1 MPKYRL
7 RGDQLEKVAA
17 AKGDT
22 SGYAIAKR
30 SGLAEST
37 VSRLRRGLAR
47 PAAET
52 LVALVTAY
60 ETTIDELVSIEPE
73 SEAS

>member
-1 MPKYRL
+1 MPMYQLCVARL
-7 RGDQLEKVAA
+7 DEAAEAHGDH
-17 AKGDT
+17 

-47 PAAET
+47 PAMSTVMA
-52 LVALVTAY
+52 LSKAYDVAPDQLLN
-60 ETTIDELVSIEPE
+60 E
-73 SEAS
+73 EATPCG